1 MTCLLPG
8 QPSVDINGL
17 FLLND
22 GYQTIAAMA
31 EIKALLID
39 SPDMEVPSRDD
50 HIAYQTLRHDSD
62 QNKFRPSSVYQKI
75 GVVERY
81 AAKAV
86 NRDPQIVLQQL
97 TKVFGKAK
105 SRTIQRW
112 IRGHG
117 NLGSRVIETLKEFRS
132 APDSYVLDNAYLLG
146 PGPQKLKP
154 DDACKALHLC
164 KQCME
169 DGVTMTESLFKTQIC
184 SLLLIKTCWVKAMK
198 KQFGAQAIDTPV
210 AWRTDRPWSH
220 YPSGGKSYLHR
231 ISTRLRCMCCTIGI
245 CYHQFNKL

>member
-8 QPSVDINGL
+8 QPSVDFNGL

-39 SPDMEVPSRDD
+39 SPDMEVPENVHHEIANGIEVDYVHYKEYSRDD

-86 NRDPQIVLQQL
+86 NRDPQIVMQQL

-105 SRTIQRW
+105 GRTIQRW

-184 SLLLIKTCWVKAMK
+184 SPLLMKTCWVKAMK

-210 AWRTDRPWSH
+210 AWPTDRPWSH
-220 YPSGGKSYLHR
+220 YPLGG
-231 ISTRLRCMCCTIGI
+231 
-245 CYHQFNKL
+245 